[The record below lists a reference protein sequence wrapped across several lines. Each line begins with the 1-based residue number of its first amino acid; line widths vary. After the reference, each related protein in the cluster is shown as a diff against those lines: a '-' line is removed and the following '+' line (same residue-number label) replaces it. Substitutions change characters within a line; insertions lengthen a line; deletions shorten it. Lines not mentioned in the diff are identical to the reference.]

1 MSAQNYLYADI
12 TEKIIGAA
20 YAVHNSLGKG
30 LSEKTYENAHAL
42 KIQQL
47 GLTVDQQKKWPIF
60 FENTKVG
67 EQQLDLVVD
76 RKVVV
81 EIKAVKRLLKEH
93 ETQLLGYLRNTRFQI
108 GLLINFGS
116 SVEVR
121 RLILTNVNK

>member
-1 MSAQNYLYADI
+1 
-12 TEKIIGAA
+12 
-20 YAVHNSLGKG
+20 
-30 LSEKTYENAHAL
+30 
-42 KIQQL
+42 
-47 GLTVDQQKKWPIF
+47 
-60 FENTKVG
+60 VG

-76 RKVVV
+76 ERVVV

-108 GLLINFGS
+108 GLLINFSS